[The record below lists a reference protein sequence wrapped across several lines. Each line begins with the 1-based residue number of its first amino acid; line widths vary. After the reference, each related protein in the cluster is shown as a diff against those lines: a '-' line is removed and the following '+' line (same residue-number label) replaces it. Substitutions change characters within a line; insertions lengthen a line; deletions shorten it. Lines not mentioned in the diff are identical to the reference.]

1 MIKFDRYKRY
11 TSFENALVFIFI
23 LIVATVLFSYFKKYE
38 DVIKTRVAYEQLY
51 QINTAIVIYTMTK
64 GRFPEDIKQLI
75 TENMITISGEAFFN
89 KKYIEGLT
97 VDSEGFPVDPWGK
110 RYRYDKAKGLVFLEK
125 K

>member
-23 LIVATVLFSYFKKYE
+23 LIVATLLFSYFKKYE
-38 DVIKTRVAYEQLY
+38 DVIKTKVANEQLY
-51 QINTAIVIYTMTK
+51 QINTAIVIYTITK
-64 GRFPEDIKQLI
+64 GKFPDDIKQLV
-75 TENMITISGEAFFN
+75 TENMVSISGETFFN

-97 VDSEGFPVDPWGK
+97 FDNDGFPIDPWGN
-110 RYRYDKAKGLVFLEK
+110 RYQYDKAKGLVFLEK